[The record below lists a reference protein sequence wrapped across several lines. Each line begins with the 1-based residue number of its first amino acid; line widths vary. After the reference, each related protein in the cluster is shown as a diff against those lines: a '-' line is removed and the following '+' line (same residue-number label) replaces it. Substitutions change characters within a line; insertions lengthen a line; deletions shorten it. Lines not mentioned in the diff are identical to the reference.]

1 MITLFADII
10 VPFALPGT
18 FTYRVPVELQPQI
31 AVGMR
36 ALVPFGQKR
45 SRLYT
50 GIVRKIHEQA
60 PRLRE
65 ARFLDSLLD
74 EIPVISEKQFEF
86 WEWMAGYYLC
96 HQGEVM
102 NAALPSGM
110 KLSSESVLML
120 QEDFS
125 SNLEKISEQEMV
137 LVEAL
142 ERQGRL
148 TMDEAGK
155 ILNSAKTGGH
165 VRRLLDKGIISLEE
179 EVKEVIKLK
188 MAKFISSG
196 VVMHDEVRLEDYMNK
211 LTRAKSSEGRMNAL
225 LKYID
230 LSGHFSES
238 PVPVR
243 KDLLIKESGCTA
255 GNIKK
260 LVEDEIFEEREFEIS
275 RFSSIR
281 HAGEPRILSKA
292 QETALMEVKK
302 GFEET
307 LPVLLHGVTS
317 SGKTEIFLHLMKE
330 TIESGKE
337 VLYLLPEIS
346 LATQITKR
354 IQAIFGNRAAVYHS
368 RFNEGERAEIWRS
381 LIFRDYG
388 AGQSGMG
395 LHNVSIVIGAR
406 SAIFLPFN
414 NLGLVIIDEEH
425 DTSYKQQDPN
435 PRYQGRDAALM
446 LAKLN
451 GANAIL
457 GSATPSIESYHQARA
472 KRYKLVELNERHGG
486 KKLPEIITEDLK
498 AARERKNMHLSFTP
512 GLLNGIEEA
521 LGKQEQVIL
530 FQNRRGF
537 APMMKCDHCHYVP
550 RCRNCDVSLTFH
562 KAAGLLKCHYCGY
575 SAAPYTQCPACMH
588 ESMHLLGA
596 GTEKI
601 EEELQIL
608 LPGARVARLDF
619 DTTRSKA
626 GFHKIIESFEQRDI
640 DILVGTQ
647 MVTKGLD
654 FENVGIVGI
663 LSADQLLQFPEFRA
677 AERAFQLM
685 VQVSGRAGRKHRR
698 GKVLIQALNTGSPT
712 LQDVIR
718 HDFKGFYNRE
728 IEERRAFQ
736 YPPFTRLIRITLKH
750 KIPEVLNKAS
760 TIFTKGLK
768 SSLDGHF
775 VGPAVPYV
783 SRVRGMYLL
792 DYLVKTSR
800 DVRMMDQ
807 ARRSIEDA
815 TVIMQSQEG
824 FSGVRVVVDVD
835 PA

>member
-18 FTYRVPVELQPQI
+18 FTYRVPVELQSQI

-457 GSATPSIESYHQARA
+457 GSATPSIERYHQARA

-498 AARERKNMHLSFTP
+498 AARERKKMHLSFTP

-654 FENVGIVGI
+654 FGHVSLVGIMN
-663 LSADQLLQFPEFRA
+663 ADIMMSFPDFRA
-677 AERAFQLM
+677 HERAFQLM
-685 VQVSGRAGRKHRR
+685 WQVGGRAGRGHTG
-698 GKVLIQALNTGSPT
+698 GKVIIQTSQPEHPIIAR
-712 LQDVIR
+712 VIA
-718 HDFKGFYNRE
+718 HDYEGFYQAQL
-728 IEERRAFQ
+728 EERKKFY
-736 YPPFTRLIRITLKH
+736 YPPFCRIIKITAGHRHEEYCAEALQKLASEINTRLRGKLLGPETPIVGKIRNEYLKEIIL
-750 KIPEVLNKAS
+750 KFERTQTKEVRELLREGISK
-760 TIFTKGLK
+760 
-768 SSLDGHF
+768 
-775 VGPAVPYV
+775 
-783 SRVRGMYLL
+783 VR
-792 DYLVKTSR
+792 
-800 DVRMMDQ
+800 Q
-807 ARRSIEDA
+807 EDA
-815 TVIMQSQEG
+815 FRQ
-824 FSGVRVVVDVD
+824 VRWMIDAD
-835 PA
+835 PY